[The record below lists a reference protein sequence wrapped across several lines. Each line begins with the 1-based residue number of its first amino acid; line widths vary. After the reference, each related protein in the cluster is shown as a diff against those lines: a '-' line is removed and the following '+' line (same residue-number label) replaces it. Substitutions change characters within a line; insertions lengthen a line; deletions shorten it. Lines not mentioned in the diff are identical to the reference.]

1 MARYARPKLAS
12 SMNITSLMDM
22 MTIILVFLLKSY
34 SAEGQLLT
42 NADNLVLPN
51 STSKESPKETSL
63 MVAVTNEWIMVDN
76 IPVIR
81 TNAVRENQDIVVE
94 AVQEKL
100 EIGMRQEENMV
111 KIGALQRVKG
121 EVVFQLDKNIEFDVL
136 FKLMNTSG
144 TVGYNHIRFAVMGRE
159 E

>member
-1 MARYARPKLAS
+1 
-12 SMNITSLMDM
+12 MDM